1 MYAYIYI
8 CIYTYICVSI
18 HQAVEDLET
27 REVGIYDDRILSLV
41 DDLMLEAWPAPFKG
55 APS

>member
-1 MYAYIYI
+1 MYAYIYV
-8 CIYTYICVSI
+8 YTYICVSI

-27 REVGIYDDRILSLV
+27 REVGIYDDRILTLV
-41 DDLMLEAWPAPFKG
+41 DDLMLEAWPAPFEG